1 MRMRQIICPCW
12 PSLNKCVIIGYF
24 TIFLFVNTI
33 CNVITVNIFLICWH
47 MEGLLHPGGPVIIT
61 WLSVGREQTDV
72 LNLSMTGWPV
82 WLGDLYDWATSMTC
96 MTRWLLSPDD
106 LYHWATSMTCMTR
119 RPLSPGDCYDLHVRV
134 TSITGW
140 PPWPCDLYDLNDWMT
155 SMTGWPLWPDDLHD
169 QMTFMTVWGD
179 PLAKVGSFSRVLTS
193 HLLVQS
199 TDT

>member
-47 MEGLLHPGGPVIIT
+47 MEGLLHPGGPVIT

-96 MTRWLLSPDD
+96 MTR
-106 LYHWATSMTCMTR
+106 

-140 PPWPCDLYDLNDWMT
+140 PPWPCDLYHLNDWMT

-169 QMTFMTVWGD
+169 QMTFMTVSSHSIKMCLKTVSTVLHATQTG
-179 PLAKVGSFSRVLTS
+179 ASSFLKIKECVK
-193 HLLVQS
+193 
-199 TDT
+199 